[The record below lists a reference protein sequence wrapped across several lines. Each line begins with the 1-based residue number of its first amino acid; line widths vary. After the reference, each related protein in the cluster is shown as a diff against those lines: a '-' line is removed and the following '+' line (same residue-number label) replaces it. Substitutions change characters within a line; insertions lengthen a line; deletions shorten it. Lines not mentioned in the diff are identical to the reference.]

1 MTHVKKH
8 ESFCFNRYKI
18 KNIRLVFINRGIKM
32 DEEPIFKISK
42 YKIAENDL
50 PAFHRV
56 EEAHVT
62 NSIPAEPGTLMIA
75 NGHEG
80 VSGVTNYDIELYR
93 NSRAF
98 DIHSMSD
105 YFDAY
110 DNAVEKMAKE
120 KKIWDLKS
128 EWMTTKSKEALNS
141 YADNF
146 VIRLAK
152 VELKR
157 GKHDKFARI
166 VKKEMRNSMAKE
178 PGVEILFAGSNVGNP
193 DEWLFFEVYANNDAY
208 NKHVNTPWFGEYID
222 DSKDIVEN
230 KELHDIVRDTMA
242 VQGPIVME

>member
-1 MTHVKKH
+1 
-8 ESFCFNRYKI
+8 
-18 KNIRLVFINRGIKM
+18 M

-128 EWMTTKSKEALNS
+128 EWMTTKSKEALDS

-146 VIRLAK
+146 VIR
-152 VELKR
+152 
-157 GKHDKFARI
+157 
-166 VKKEMRNSMAKE
+166 
-178 PGVEILFAGSNVGNP
+178 
-193 DEWLFFEVYANNDAY
+193 
-208 NKHVNTPWFGEYID
+208 
-222 DSKDIVEN
+222 
-230 KELHDIVRDTMA
+230 
-242 VQGPIVME
+242 